1 MNGPRDARAA
11 FGGTRLAALCLLAAA
26 AVGLW
31 QALRLDRWGFDG
43 PGAGLFP
50 QIVAGVCV
58 LLSIVVLVFPG
69 RAASTEDGD
78 TDEIDDATRAAT
90 RSTFSL
96 YVVALL
102 VLAAGAAFG
111 GFVVTVIAVT
121 LLVLRFAERRSWRH
135 AIVYGVACA
144 LIGLVGFGWLL
155 RVDLPESPIERAFYS
170 LVR

>member
-1 MNGPRDARAA
+1 MSGPPGARDA

-26 AVGLW
+26 AVGMW

-144 LIGLVGFGWLL
+144 LIGLVGFGWPL
-155 RVDLPESPIERAFYS
+155 RVDPPESPIERAFHS
-170 LVR
+170 LGR

>member
-1 MNGPRDARAA
+1 MSGPRDARAA

-31 QALRLDRWGFDG
+31 QALQLERWGFDG

-58 LLSIVVLVFPG
+58 LLSIVVLVLPG

-78 TDEIDDATRAAT
+78 TNEIDDATRAAT